1 MAALAS
7 QHGHAHSQHTHTH
20 SAQQTRTHTQPSHH
34 NQPELNRPPSNPHAP
49 QNRHTNS
56 PHPSPQP
63 QRGGEEGQ
71 RRYMD
76 TSALYPP
83 VVGRRRGSG
92 GGGTDEGT
100 EGGEVSAMQSLIKYS
115 GTFPPERRV
124 SSRQNTDNQAS
135 FGGLAFMRLEGGGGG
150 AGGRLMKREVER
162 PDGEGA
168 GPGEGGGEVRHPPVG
183 IAVAVARQRDSSNTD
198 SQRPL
203 VLHAGVKDEE
213 RGDERARHRG
223 DRLGCLE
230 REQEKLLRESK
241 ELAEFTQM
249 HPPLASS
256 ALTSNLMTSNLMTS
270 NLMVTGG
277 SARWPHDSSPLTS
290 HPWMPRQGAP
300 PIWLSGSPYGLG
312 PSPLHQALPPY
323 QLARDPQSGQLMVI
337 STEHVP
343 RYGGDVLDGGGAPLW
358 PAVYGAGSSLQHA
371 AQLQMLSQQQMLRQH
386 ELMMIQQHAA
396 QVLELQ
402 RNAQLMERLK
412 ASEQR
417 AELEE
422 KTNKRSSEPKPR
434 PSPRPTP
441 SPSLHCHKTPLR
453 SPPPSTSSLTP
464 LSSPRLSLQHQEVQR
479 ERSHPSSP
487 LPRPPAPHSASPLRP
502 SSPLRPK
509 QEGEEEEEEEGG
521 RERGEKQTPAPFH
534 RLYTGEHPVKML
546 IRAVKIQMFCHT

>member
-1 MAALAS
+1 MICSNGSALKRDGYVSQSGFSPDPRDTPKHAVRLGLERVGEGLKWNPISPLANYATSHMAALAS

-203 VLHAGVKDEE
+203 VLHAGVKGET
-213 RGDERARHRG
+213 
-223 DRLGCLE
+223 GCL
-230 REQEKLLRESK
+230 
-241 ELAEFTQM
+241 FT
-249 HPPLASS
+249 PFIPKG
-256 ALTSNLMTSNLMTS
+256 
-270 NLMVTGG
+270 VTG
-277 SARWPHDSSPLTS
+277 
-290 HPWMPRQGAP
+290 
-300 PIWLSGSPYGLG
+300 
-312 PSPLHQALPPY
+312 
-323 QLARDPQSGQLMVI
+323 V
-337 STEHVP
+337 
-343 RYGGDVLDGGGAPLW
+343 
-358 PAVYGAGSSLQHA
+358 
-371 AQLQMLSQQQMLRQH
+371 
-386 ELMMIQQHAA
+386 
-396 QVLELQ
+396 
-402 RNAQLMERLK
+402 
-412 ASEQR
+412 
-417 AELEE
+417 
-422 KTNKRSSEPKPR
+422 
-434 PSPRPTP
+434 
-441 SPSLHCHKTPLR
+441 
-453 SPPPSTSSLTP
+453 
-464 LSSPRLSLQHQEVQR
+464 
-479 ERSHPSSP
+479 
-487 LPRPPAPHSASPLRP
+487 
-502 SSPLRPK
+502 
-509 QEGEEEEEEEGG
+509 
-521 RERGEKQTPAPFH
+521 
-534 RLYTGEHPVKML
+534 
-546 IRAVKIQMFCHT
+546 